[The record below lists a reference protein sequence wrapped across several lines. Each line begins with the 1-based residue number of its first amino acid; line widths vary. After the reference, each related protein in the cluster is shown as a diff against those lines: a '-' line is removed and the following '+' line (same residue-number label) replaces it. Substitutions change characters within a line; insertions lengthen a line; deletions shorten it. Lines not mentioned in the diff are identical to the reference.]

1 MPELQRLRPDHADA
15 LLAFERENRSY
26 FAVTIPDRGDD
37 YFEHFAE
44 RHDSLL
50 AEQDAGVCIFHVLV
64 GDDGEVLGRFNLVDL
79 ENGTA
84 DLGYRMAQKAAGRGM
99 ATAAV
104 LEICRLAV
112 SEYGL
117 RSMRAATTHDNI
129 ASQKVLTRTGFVPV
143 GETRLSG
150 KPGIQYLRQLTGD
163 DRPGQKPGP

>member
-1 MPELQRLRPDHADA
+1 MPELQRLRPDHADV
-15 LLAFERENRSY
+15 LLAFERENRAY

-50 AEQDAGVCIFHVLV
+50 AEQDAGVSIFHVLV

-104 LEICRLAV
+104 REICRLAV
-112 SEYGL
+112 AEYGL
-117 RSMRAATTHDNI
+117 RSMRAATTRDNL

-143 GETRLSG
+143 GETRLTG
-150 KPGIQYLRQLTGD
+150 KPGIQYLRELTGEA
-163 DRPGQKPGP
+163 RPGHEPES

>member
-1 MPELQRLRPDHADA
+1 MPELQWLRPDHADA
-15 LLAFERENRSY
+15 LLAFERENRAY
-26 FAVTIPDRGDD
+26 FAVTIPDRGDE

-50 AEQDAGVCIFHVLV
+50 AEQDAGVSIFHVLV

-112 SEYGL
+112 AEYGL
-117 RSMRAATTHDNI
+117 RSMRAATTRDNL

-143 GETRLSG
+143 GETRLAG
-150 KPGIQYLRQLTGD
+150 QPGIQYLRRLTGE
-163 DRPGQKPGP
+163 DRPGHEPGS